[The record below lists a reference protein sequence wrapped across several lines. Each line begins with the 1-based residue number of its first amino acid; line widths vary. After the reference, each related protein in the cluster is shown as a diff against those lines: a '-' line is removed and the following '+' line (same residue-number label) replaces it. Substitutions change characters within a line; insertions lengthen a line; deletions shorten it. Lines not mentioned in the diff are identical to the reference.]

1 VLRSL
6 IRGVQFTILREPIV
20 TAIRASLRSKNGTER
35 RLHMRSAPITYRI
48 ACASGYNIIEIYEDW
63 QEIYAGST
71 SRRIIHERRF
81 APRLFHDICATPCY
95 WESYFCTFD
104 RKGSTNKSR
113 QGISVNRSCE
123 IHAVTSKS
131 SYQQEEENWLDL
143 STEEKLNNCSE
154 DEDVNAKLQVV
165 DALRRSY

>member
-6 IRGVQFTILREPIV
+6 IRGIQFTILREPIV
-20 TAIRASLRSKNGTER
+20 AAIRASLRSKNGTER

-48 ACASGYNIIEIYEDW
+48 ASGYNIIEIYEDW
-63 QEIYAGST
+63 QEIYASST

-104 RKGSTNKSR
+104 RKGSRNKSR

-131 SYQQEEENWLDL
+131 SY
-143 STEEKLNNCSE
+143 
-154 DEDVNAKLQVV
+154 
-165 DALRRSY
+165 